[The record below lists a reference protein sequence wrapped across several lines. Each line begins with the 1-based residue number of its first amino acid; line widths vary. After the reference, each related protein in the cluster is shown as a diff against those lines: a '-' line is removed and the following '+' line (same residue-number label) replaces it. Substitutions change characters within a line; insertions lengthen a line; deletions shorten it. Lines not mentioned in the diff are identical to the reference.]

1 MKFFFEVLGPNNI
14 AAKNGLSIS
23 NSFCTG
29 PCTKFAPFSISTREF
44 CKNLQKFACFVT
56 FGCIRT
62 CLIMRTLKNSKFDT
76 YWLTLVYSEQRWCML
91 LTILVYNKSACT
103 WSTGTQSYRNYPII
117 LQTMIYKFHS
127 LLHYK
132 SKWLIYYN
140 LFENSFVF

>member
-1 MKFFFEVLGPNNI
+1 MILYVLAHLQKPLNKSFFLSLNIIKIWFFIKVNIKYFFEVLGPNNI

-103 WSTGTQSYRNYPII
+103 WSTCT
-117 LQTMIYKFHS
+117 K
-127 LLHYK
+127 
-132 SKWLIYYN
+132 
-140 LFENSFVF
+140 

>member
-1 MKFFFEVLGPNNI
+1 MKYFFEVLGPNNI

-76 YWLTLVYSEQRWCML
+76 YWLTLVYSVQRW
-91 LTILVYNKSACT
+91 VYAT
-103 WSTGTQSYRNYPII
+103 NYPCVQQIGMYLKYWYPVI
-117 LQTMIYKFHS
+117 EKLSHCSTMIYKFHS
-127 LLHYK
+127 LL
-132 SKWLIYYN
+132 LRPN
-140 LFENSFVF
+140 GL